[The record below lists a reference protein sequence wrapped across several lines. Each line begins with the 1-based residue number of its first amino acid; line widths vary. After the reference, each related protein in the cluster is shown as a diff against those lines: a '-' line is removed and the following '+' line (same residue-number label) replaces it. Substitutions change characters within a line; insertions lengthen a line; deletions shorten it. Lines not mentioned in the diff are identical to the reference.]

1 MNIMSVSYLTTI
13 DIIAPVAEPK
23 EKDGTEDKNR
33 FVLQKSGR
41 AEVFIE
47 MEQDSASHQ
56 VIEQPR
62 EETRIRDTFSIK
74 AATTVFG
81 VIQLICGIVALV
93 VFITSCV
100 VNDGTFS
107 FDNSIWSSI
116 LFFVSGMLTLGGA
129 QSKSRWL
136 AAASLLLAI
145 SSSASAGFLL
155 WHLPWLQLQLW
166 LRL

>member
-155 WHLPWLQLQLW
+155 WHLPWLQL
-166 LRL
+166 

>member
-1 MNIMSVSYLTTI
+1 MSVNYLTTI
-13 DIIAPVAEPK
+13 DIIAPAEKGK
-23 EKDGTEDKNR
+23 EKDGIDDKNR
-33 FVLQKSGR
+33 FLLQTSGR
-41 AEVFIE
+41 TEVLLE
-47 MEQDSASHQ
+47 MEQDSAAHQ

-62 EETRIRDTFSIK
+62 EETRIRNTFK
-74 AATTVFG
+74 AATTIFG
-81 VIQLICGIVALV
+81 VIQLICGIVALA
-93 VFITSCV
+93 VFITSTV

-155 WHLPWLQLQLW
+155 WHLPWLQLHLW

>member
-1 MNIMSVSYLTTI
+1 MSVSYLTTI

-23 EKDGTEDKNR
+23 EKDGTEDNNR

-56 VIEQPR
+56 VVEQPR

-81 VIQLICGIVALV
+81 VIQLICAIVALV

-129 QSKSRWL
+129 QSKSMWL
-136 AAASLLLAI
+136 MATTLLLAI

>member
-23 EKDGTEDKNR
+23 EKDGTEDNNR
-33 FVLQKSGR
+33 FVLQKSGQS
-41 AEVFIE
+41 EVFIE

-116 LFFVSGMLTLGGA
+116 LFFVSGMLGLGGA
-129 QSKSRWL
+129 QSKSMWL
-136 AAASLLLAI
+136 MATTLLLAI

>member
-23 EKDGTEDKNR
+23 EKDGTEDNNR
-33 FVLQKSGR
+33 FVLQKSGQS
-41 AEVFIE
+41 EVFIE

-81 VIQLICGIVALV
+81 VIQLICAIVALV

-116 LFFVSGMLTLGGA
+116 LFFVSGMLVLGKAYSGN
-129 QSKSRWL
+129 K
-136 AAASLLLAI
+136 
-145 SSSASAGFLL
+145 
-155 WHLPWLQLQLW
+155 
-166 LRL
+166 